1 MFRILI
7 AAICCLP
14 LSTSVIAAECNSKPK
29 EIRSVSEDGST
40 IVLNDGSQWAVER
53 ADQVFAR
60 VWLHAENVLVCEGGL
75 MKPID
80 ARPISAK
87 RIQ

>member
-1 MFRILI
+1 MFKVLI
-7 AAICCLP
+7 AALLALP
-14 LSTSVIAAECNSKPK
+14 LSTPAVAAECNPKPM

-40 IVLNDGSQWAVER
+40 IELNDGSHWAVER
-53 ADQVFAR
+53 ADRVFAR
-60 VWLHAENVLVCEGGL
+60 VWLHAENVLVCDGGL
-75 MKPID
+75 MKPND

>member
-1 MFRILI
+1 MSRLLI
-7 AAICCLP
+7 AALLVVP
-14 LSTSVIAAECNSKPK
+14 LSTPGIAADCSSREL
-29 EIRSVSEDGST
+29 EIRSVSEGGSS
-40 IVLNDGSQWAVER
+40 IELNDGSRWAVER

-60 VWLHAENVLVCEGGL
+60 VWLHAEKVLVCEGGL
-75 MKPID
+75 MKPND